1 MAVIY
6 SLKMFMAV
14 IKEFNRAKRHELDM
28 AVISIDID
36 YFKKINDKYGHPT
49 GDKVLIK
56 MSKNIN
62 NSLCQEDILARM
74 GGEEFSIIL
83 PNTTLEK
90 AEQVA
95 RRICH
100 TKHTFVVNELNNE
113 TI

>member
-1 MAVIY
+1 
-6 SLKMFMAV
+6 
-14 IKEFNRAKRHELDM
+14 
-28 AVISIDID
+28 
-36 YFKKINDKYGHPT
+36 
-49 GDKVLIK
+49 

-74 GGEEFSIIL
+74 RGEEFSIIL

-90 AEQVA
+90 AEQVT

-113 TI
+113 TIETQVSAGLISMKASE